1 MNLSFSSPVRSP
13 SSSTCSVPDR
23 RLHQSL
29 GDVEAN
35 QLTWDIHQLMSI
47 DPTLFMSPSQKD
59 QANFIRLSPMKAMTA
74 DEENIIRELLMLAE
88 TATGY

>member
-1 MNLSFSSPVRSP
+1 MNLSFSSPIRSRG
-13 SSSTCSVPDR
+13 SSICSVPDR
-23 RLHQSL
+23 RMEES
-29 GDVEAN
+29 GDFEASKLTQDIE
-35 QLTWDIHQLMSI
+35 QLIID
-47 DPTLFMSPSQKD
+47 DPTLFMSASQKD